1 MNNESTKIAAKPVL
15 SLKPRATFAAASFG
29 NLRAA
34 AGEGRGE
41 PLRLLL
47 ADIDE
52 DANQPR
58 QTFDVD
64 ELQSMAESIKAH
76 GVVQPVVVL
85 PPVNG
90 RYMLAFG
97 ARRFRASKLA
107 GMPDIPA
114 VVRATGT
121 NELAAQIIENQQR
134 ANLSSSDLAGAIDR
148 LVKEGLTVKQIGA
161 ICALKEYQVAAFR
174 QVGNFPPELAARINT
189 ADIRA
194 LYDLFRQWGK
204 TPAEVIAS
212 LPDIETFITV
222 TEARRIIGNIT
233 GKPTGSIILDRAKMS
248 QENGQPAPAGEPE
261 TAPPVQEPPLEKDLP
276 PIKEP
281 PPLEGLAAQEFTLTH
296 QEHVTREAS
305 HAGDYEFPIASK
317 IPASQTV
324 RPPEAKPQPVMQA
337 KAAKVSA
344 PVFIVSLGDGQ
355 TGRLIL
361 DQRAE
366 RKGAALVAYPTG
378 IEEVDPS
385 ELRIVR
391 ID

>member
-1 MNNESTKIAAKPVL
+1 MSNESTKLAKPVL
-15 SLKPRATFAAASFG
+15 SLKPRATFTAASFG

-52 DANQPR
+52 DPNQPR
-58 QTFDVD
+58 QAFDAD

-76 GVVQPVVVL
+76 DVVQPVVVR

-107 GMPDIPA
+107 GKPDIPA
-114 VVRATGT
+114 FVRATGT

-134 ANLSSSDLAGAIDR
+134 ANLSNSDLAGAIDR

-174 QVGNFPPELAARINT
+174 QVGNFPPELATRIDT
-189 ADIRA
+189 ADMRA

-233 GKPTGSIILDRAKMS
+233 GKPTGSIILDRAKVS
-248 QENGQPAPAGEPE
+248 QENGQLAPAGEPA
-261 TAPPVQEPPLEKDLP
+261 TAPPVQEPPPVKDLP

-281 PPLEGLAAQEFTLTH
+281 PPLEGLAAQALTSAH
-296 QEHVTREAS
+296 QEHITTVAS
-305 HAGDYEFPIASK
+305 RA
-317 IPASQTV
+317 V
-324 RPPEAKPQPVMQA
+324 RPPEAKPQPVTQA
-337 KAAKVSA
+337 QPLKVSSL
-344 PVFIVSLGDGQ
+344 VFIVSLGDGQ
-355 TGRLIL
+355 TGRLVL
-361 DQRAE
+361 DQRAARE
-366 RKGAALVAYPTG
+366 GAALVAYPTG

>member
-1 MNNESTKIAAKPVL
+1 MNNESTKIAAKLVP

-52 DANQPR
+52 DLNQPR
-58 QTFDVD
+58 QVFDAD

-76 GVVQPVVVL
+76 GVVQPVVVR

-134 ANLSSSDLAGAIDR
+134 ANLSNSDLAGAIDR

-174 QVGNFPPELAARINT
+174 QVSNFPPELATRIDT

-204 TPAEVIAS
+204 APAEVIAS

-222 TEARRIIGNIT
+222 TEARRIIGSIT
-233 GKPTGSIILDRAKMS
+233 GKPTGSIILDRAKVS
-248 QENGQPAPAGEPE
+248 QENGQPAPAGEPT
-261 TAPPVQEPPLEKDLP
+261 TAPPVQEPPPEKDLP

-281 PPLEGLAAQEFTLTH
+281 PSLGGLTVQEFTLTQ
-296 QEHVTREAS
+296 QEHVTPAAS
-305 HAGDYEFPIASK
+305 QTGHYEFPVASK
-317 IPASQTV
+317 IPALQTV
-324 RPPEAKPQPVMQA
+324 RPPEMKPQPVMQA
-337 KAAKVSA
+337 KAATVSA

-355 TGRLIL
+355 TGRLVL
-361 DQRAE
+361 DQRAMRE
-366 RKGAALVAYPTG
+366 GAALVAYPTG
-378 IEEVDPS
+378 MEEVDAL